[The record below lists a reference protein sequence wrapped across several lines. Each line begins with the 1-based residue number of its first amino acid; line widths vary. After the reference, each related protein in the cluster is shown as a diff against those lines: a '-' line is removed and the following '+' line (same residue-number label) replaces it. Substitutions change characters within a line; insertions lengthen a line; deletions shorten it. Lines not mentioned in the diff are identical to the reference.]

1 MSGDAIC
8 DNGARERCM
17 FERALNGFW
26 IVLGAASAAYAWSLG
41 MIGPAGP
48 ESGLFPFIASI
59 IVSGAGI
66 VLLLRPAT
74 QARAPNFPQGDGL
87 WRVLGVILG
96 LMVMAAGMPYL
107 GFSVT
112 GFITMIILL
121 RTVDQSSWLSVVAL
135 AFISTASVF
144 WLFGQML
151 GMALPRGPWGW

>member
-1 MSGDAIC
+1 
-8 DNGARERCM
+8 M
-17 FERALNGFW
+17 FERTLNVFW
-26 IVLGAASAAYAWSLG
+26 IVFGAASAAYAWSLG
-41 MIGPAGP
+41 MVGPAGP

-74 QARAPNFPQGDGL
+74 QVRALDFPRGAGL
-87 WRVLGVILG
+87 WRVVGVILG
-96 LMVMAAGMPYL
+96 LIVMAAGMPYL
-107 GFSVT
+107 GFCVT
-112 GFITMIILL
+112 SFITMIILL
-121 RTVDQSSWLSVVAL
+121 RAVDQSSWLTAVSL

>member
-1 MSGDAIC
+1 
-8 DNGARERCM
+8 M
-17 FERALNGFW
+17 FERTLNVFW
-26 IVLGAASAAYAWSLG
+26 IVFGVASAAYAWSLG
-41 MIGPAGP
+41 MVGPAGP

-74 QARAPNFPQGDGL
+74 QVRALDFPRGAGL
-87 WRVLGVILG
+87 WRVVGVILG
-96 LMVMAAGMPYL
+96 LIVMAAGMPYL

-112 GFITMIILL
+112 SFITMIILL
-121 RTVDQSSWLSVVAL
+121 RTVDQSSWLGAIAL
-135 AFISTASVF
+135 AFASTVSVF

>member
-1 MSGDAIC
+1 M
-8 DNGARERCM
+8 
-17 FERALNGFW
+17 
-26 IVLGAASAAYAWSLG
+26 V
-41 MIGPAGP
+41 GPAGP

-74 QARAPNFPQGDGL
+74 QVRTLDFPRGAGL
-87 WRVLGVILG
+87 WRVVGVILG
-96 LMVMAAGMPYL
+96 LIVMAAGMPYL

-112 GFITMIILL
+112 SFITMIILL
-121 RTVDQSSWLSVVAL
+121 RTVDQSSWLGAIAL
-135 AFISTASVF
+135 AFASTASVF

>member
-1 MSGDAIC
+1 
-8 DNGARERCM
+8 M
-17 FERALNGFW
+17 FERTLNLFW
-26 IVLGAASAAYAWSLG
+26 IVFGAASAAYAWSLG
-41 MIGPAGP
+41 MVGPAGP

-74 QARAPNFPQGDGL
+74 QVRTLDFPRGAGL
-87 WRVLGVILG
+87 WRVVGVILG
-96 LMVMAAGMPYL
+96 LIVMAAGMPYL

-112 GFITMIILL
+112 SFITMIILL
-121 RTVDQSSWLSVVAL
+121 RTVDQSSWLGAIAL
-135 AFISTASVF
+135 AFASTVSVF

>member
-1 MSGDAIC
+1 
-8 DNGARERCM
+8 M
-17 FERALNGFW
+17 FERTLNVFW
-26 IVLGAASAAYAWSLG
+26 IVFGAASAAYAWSLG
-41 MIGPAGP
+41 MVGPAGP

-74 QARAPNFPQGDGL
+74 QVRALDFPRGAGL
-87 WRVLGVILG
+87 WRVVGVILG
-96 LMVMAAGMPYL
+96 LIVMAAGMPYL

-112 GFITMIILL
+112 SFITMIILL
-121 RTVDQSSWLSVVAL
+121 RTVDQSSLLGAIAL
-135 AFISTASVF
+135 AFASTVSVF

>member
-1 MSGDAIC
+1 
-8 DNGARERCM
+8 M
-17 FERALNGFW
+17 FERTLNVFW
-26 IVLGAASAAYAWSLG
+26 IVFGAASATYAWSLG
-41 MIGPAGP
+41 MVGPAGP

-74 QARAPNFPQGDGL
+74 QVRALDFPRVAGL
-87 WRVLGVILG
+87 WRVVGVILG
-96 LMVMAAGMPYL
+96 LIVMAAGMPYL

-112 GFITMIILL
+112 SFITMIILL
-121 RTVDQSSWLSVVAL
+121 RTVDQSSWLGAIAL
-135 AFISTASVF
+135 AFASTVSVF

>member
-1 MSGDAIC
+1 V
-8 DNGARERCM
+8 
-17 FERALNGFW
+17 F
-26 IVLGAASAAYAWSLG
+26 GAASATYAWSLG
-41 MIGPAGP
+41 MVGPAGP

-74 QARAPNFPQGDGL
+74 QVRALDFPRGAGL
-87 WRVLGVILG
+87 WRVVGVILG
-96 LMVMAAGMPYL
+96 LIVMAAGMPYL

-112 GFITMIILL
+112 SFITMIILL
-121 RTVDQSSWLSVVAL
+121 RTVDQSSWLGAIAL
-135 AFISTASVF
+135 AFASTVSVF

>member
-1 MSGDAIC
+1 
-8 DNGARERCM
+8 M
-17 FERALNGFW
+17 FERTLNVFW
-26 IVLGAASAAYAWSLG
+26 IVFGAASAAYAWSLG
-41 MIGPAGP
+41 MVGPAGP

-66 VLLLRPAT
+66 VLLLRRAVV
-74 QARAPNFPQGDGL
+74 APNFPRGEGL

-112 GFITMIILL
+112 SFITMIILL
-121 RTVDQSSWLSVVAL
+121 RTVDQSSWLGAIAL
-135 AFISTASVF
+135 AFASTVSVF

>member
-1 MSGDAIC
+1 
-8 DNGARERCM
+8 M
-17 FERALNGFW
+17 FERTLNVFW
-26 IVLGAASAAYAWSLG
+26 IVFGAASATYAWSLG
-41 MIGPAGP
+41 MVGPAGP

-74 QARAPNFPQGDGL
+74 QVRTLDFPRGAGL
-87 WRVLGVILG
+87 WRVVGVILG
-96 LMVMAAGMPYL
+96 LIVMAAGMPYL

-112 GFITMIILL
+112 SFITMIILL
-121 RTVDQSSWLSVVAL
+121 RTVDQSSWLGAIAL
-135 AFISTASVF
+135 AFASTVSVF

>member
-1 MSGDAIC
+1 
-8 DNGARERCM
+8 M
-17 FERALNGFW
+17 FERTLNVFW
-26 IVLGAASAAYAWSLG
+26 IVFGAASAAYAWPLG
-41 MIGPAGP
+41 MVGPAGP

-74 QARAPNFPQGDGL
+74 QVRALDFPRGAGL
-87 WRVLGVILG
+87 WRVVGVILG
-96 LMVMAAGMPYL
+96 LIVMAAGMPYL

-112 GFITMIILL
+112 SFITMIILL
-121 RTVDQSSWLSVVAL
+121 RTVDQSSWLGAIAL
-135 AFISTASVF
+135 AFASTVSVF

>member
-1 MSGDAIC
+1 
-8 DNGARERCM
+8 M
-17 FERALNGFW
+17 FERTLNVFW
-26 IVLGAASAAYAWSLG
+26 IVFGAASAAYAWSLG
-41 MIGPAGP
+41 MVGPAGP

-74 QARAPNFPQGDGL
+74 QVRTLDFPRGAGL
-87 WRVLGVILG
+87 WRVVGVILG
-96 LMVMAAGMPYL
+96 LIVMAAGMPYL

-112 GFITMIILL
+112 SFITMIILL
-121 RTVDQSSWLSVVAL
+121 RTVDQSSLLGAIAL
-135 AFISTASVF
+135 AFASTVSVF

>member
-1 MSGDAIC
+1 
-8 DNGARERCM
+8 M
-17 FERALNGFW
+17 FERTLNVFW
-26 IVLGAASAAYAWSLG
+26 IVFGAASAAYAWSLG

-74 QARAPNFPQGDGL
+74 QVRTLDFPRGAGL
-87 WRVLGVILG
+87 WRVVGVILG
-96 LMVMAAGMPYL
+96 LIVMAAGMPYL

-112 GFITMIILL
+112 SFITMIILL
-121 RTVDQSSWLSVVAL
+121 RTVDQSSWLGAIAL
-135 AFISTASVF
+135 AFASTVSVF

>member
-1 MSGDAIC
+1 
-8 DNGARERCM
+8 M
-17 FERALNGFW
+17 FERTLNVFW
-26 IVLGAASAAYAWSLG
+26 IVFGAASAAYAWSLG
-41 MIGPAGP
+41 MVGPAGP

-74 QARAPNFPQGDGL
+74 QVRALDFPRGAGL
-87 WRVLGVILG
+87 WRVVGVILG
-96 LMVMAAGMPYL
+96 LIVMAAGMPYL

-112 GFITMIILL
+112 SFITMIILL
-121 RTVDQSSWLSVVAL
+121 RTVDQSSWLGAIAL
-135 AFISTASVF
+135 AFASTVSVF

>member
-1 MSGDAIC
+1 ML
-8 DNGARERCM
+8 
-17 FERALNGFW
+17 ERALNVFW

-41 MIGPAGP
+41 MVGPAGP

-66 VLLLRPAT
+66 ILLLRPST
-74 QARAPNFPQGDGL
+74 QARAPNFPRSSGL

-96 LMVMAAGMPYL
+96 LIVMAAGMPYL

-112 GFITMIILL
+112 SFITMIILL
-121 RTVDQSSWLSVVAL
+121 RTVDRSSWLSAVTL
-135 AFISTASVF
+135 AFLSTASVF
-144 WLFGQML
+144 WLFGHLL

>member
-1 MSGDAIC
+1 
-8 DNGARERCM
+8 M
-17 FERALNGFW
+17 FERTLNVFW
-26 IVLGAASAAYAWSLG
+26 IVFGAASATYAWSLG
-41 MIGPAGP
+41 MVGPAGP

-74 QARAPNFPQGDGL
+74 QVRALDFPRGAGL
-87 WRVLGVILG
+87 WRVVGVILG
-96 LMVMAAGMPYL
+96 LIVMAAGMPYL

-112 GFITMIILL
+112 SFITMIILL
-121 RTVDQSSWLSVVAL
+121 RTVEQSSWLGAIAL
-135 AFISTASVF
+135 AFASTVSVF

>member
-1 MSGDAIC
+1 
-8 DNGARERCM
+8 M
-17 FERALNGFW
+17 FERTLNVFW
-26 IVLGAASAAYAWSLG
+26 IVFGAASAVYAWSLG
-41 MIGPAGP
+41 MVGPAGP

-74 QARAPNFPQGDGL
+74 QVRTLDFPRGAGL
-87 WRVLGVILG
+87 WRVVGVILG
-96 LMVMAAGMPYL
+96 LIVMAAGMPYL

-112 GFITMIILL
+112 SFITMIILL
-121 RTVDQSSWLSVVAL
+121 RTVDQSSWLGAIAL
-135 AFISTASVF
+135 AFASTVSVF

>member
-1 MSGDAIC
+1 
-8 DNGARERCM
+8 M
-17 FERALNGFW
+17 FERTLNVFW
-26 IVLGAASAAYAWSLG
+26 IVFGAASATYAWSLG
-41 MIGPAGP
+41 MVGPAGP

-74 QARAPNFPQGDGL
+74 QVRAPDFPRGAGL
-87 WRVLGVILG
+87 WRVVGVILG
-96 LMVMAAGMPYL
+96 LIVMAAGMPYL

-112 GFITMIILL
+112 SFITMIILL
-121 RTVDQSSWLSVVAL
+121 RTVDQSSWLGAIAL
-135 AFISTASVF
+135 AFASTVSVF

>member
-1 MSGDAIC
+1 
-8 DNGARERCM
+8 M
-17 FERALNGFW
+17 FERTLNVFW
-26 IVLGAASAAYAWSLG
+26 IVFGAASAAYAWSLG
-41 MIGPAGP
+41 MVGPAGP

-74 QARAPNFPQGDGL
+74 QVRTLDFPRGAAL
-87 WRVLGVILG
+87 WRVVGVILG
-96 LMVMAAGMPYL
+96 LIVMAAGMPYL

-112 GFITMIILL
+112 SFITMIILL
-121 RTVDQSSWLSVVAL
+121 RTVDQSSWLGAIAL
-135 AFISTASVF
+135 AFASTVSVF